1 VQIQAS
7 FFVCEAGK
15 GGGKCILQKKL
26 LVVKKKFAIL
36 ERKC

>member
-1 VQIQAS
+1 MQIQAS
-7 FFVCEAGK
+7 FFVREAERSCGN
-15 GGGKCILQKKL
+15 CILQKKL